1 MAQRPY
7 EIIAKCVM
15 VGLPGSSDIASLGER
30 LSKSR
35 SHAPGMVVAAPRPPA
50 VFQDGGYVLETRF
63 VAWAD
68 DGTGALLTAERVL
81 QAAKIVCS
89 DLYLSGRALS
99 EADAPRPATQRTAAA
114 TKTATPRKTRTR
126 APTGAVTRK
135 VAPKRKAAP
144 GGRGSR
150 ARKKTAKRRA
160 RR

>member
-68 DGTGALLTAERVL
+68 DGAGALLTAERVL
-81 QAAKIVCS
+81 QAAKVVCS

-114 TKTATPRKTRTR
+114 AKTATRRS
-126 APTGAVTRK
+126 GAVTRK